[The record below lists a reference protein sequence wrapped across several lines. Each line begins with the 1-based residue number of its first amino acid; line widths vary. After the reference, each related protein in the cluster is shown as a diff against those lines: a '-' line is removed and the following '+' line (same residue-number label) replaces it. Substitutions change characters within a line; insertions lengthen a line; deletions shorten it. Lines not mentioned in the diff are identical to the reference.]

1 MRPEATIPDTGIGE
15 GNLLGRPRVLLV
27 DDDPAV
33 RGSLKFALELEGFEV
48 SDFASAELAGGA
60 GAGDAN
66 CLVLDYRL
74 PGMNGLQLLSLLRSR
89 GSKAQAI
96 IITSHPNRKIRDQIA
111 AAHAT
116 LIEKPLLCDALT
128 GAIRDLAERPAPGA

>member
-1 MRPEATIPDTGIGE
+1 MPPESDIATTGIGK
-15 GNLLGRPRVLLV
+15 GDLPDPTRVLLV

-33 RGSLKFALELEGFEV
+33 RGSLKFAFELEGFEV
-48 SDFASAELAGGA
+48 EDYASAELVGEQH
-60 GAGDAN
+60 AN

-74 PGMNGLQLLSLLRSR
+74 PGMNGLQLLDLLRRR
-89 GSKAQAI
+89 GSTAPAI
-96 IITSHPNRKIRDQIA
+96 IITSHPNRKIREQIA

-128 GAIRDLAERPAPGA
+128 GTIRALAEKRGLSA

>member
-1 MRPEATIPDTGIGE
+1 MRPEATTCGPGIGE
-15 GNLLGRPRVLLV
+15 GNLPDPTRVLLV

-33 RGSLKFALELEGFEV
+33 RGSLRFAFELEGFQV
-48 SDFASAELAGGA
+48 ADFASAELVPTEGA
-60 GAGDAN
+60 GQAN

-89 GSKAQAI
+89 GSKAPAI
-96 IITSHPNRKIRDQIA
+96 IITSHPNRKVRDQIA

-128 GAIRDLAERPAPGA
+128 GAIRDLAEHRRVSA

>member
-1 MRPEATIPDTGIGE
+1 MRPELHKRTQGIGE
-15 GNLLGRPRVLLV
+15 GNLPDPTRVLLV

-33 RGSLKFALELEGFEV
+33 RGSLKFAFELEGFEV
-48 SDFASAELAGGA
+48 EDFASAELVGA
-60 GAGDAN
+60 QDVN

-74 PGMNGLQLLSLLRSR
+74 PGMNGLELLDLLRQR
-89 GSKAQAI
+89 GSKAPAI
-96 IITSHPNRKIRDQIA
+96 IITSHPTRKVREQIA

-128 GAIRDLAERPAPGA
+128 GAIRELAEQRAPGA